1 MQDCGHGRSEKQ
13 VCKILSAKAV
23 LSPELLVRW
32 EGITT
37 LVKIEA
43 ERVMNGV
50 KATETRY
57 YISSQTETAA
67 YYNNAVRGH
76 GGIEN
81 QLYWHLDVTFGEGK
95 CQSRSGNAPENLNI
109 FRKMPLHRIAN
120 MDDCN

>member
-1 MQDCGHGRSEKQ
+1 
-13 VCKILSAKAV
+13 
-23 LSPELLVRW
+23 LLVRW